1 MTQINLNSQNN
12 NQNIVRPTLASFFHG
27 VGGMSKGAFKAGFE
41 TLYASD
47 MWDAAET
54 AFHKNKCEGLFH
66 NINFFDNNADKIL
79 SAIQSQSGRTFEY
92 GDIDAVVSGS
102 PCQGMSSVN
111 GNRSTFNFKNML
123 MMKQIRVAGMQGL
136 GVRTAWFEQVP
147 GFLDRPMRALR
158 NEVLAVL
165 ESQTDYYYELKV
177 LNALDYGAYQSRDR
191 VTIIMVRKD
200 VGTPSFPEPQLI
212 DLNTRCL
219 KAILP
224 HVDAFKYGN
233 EATPKAAD
241 SNVISTMTASDDG
254 LLVFTE
260 NRWRPV
266 TCDERQILSHLE
278 GYDLSGFSGAEKR
291 TLMGNM
297 VQIPF
302 AAAIMRHIYEEILLK
317 SPVYNNSKCVYQD

>member
-1 MTQINLNSQNN
+1 MTQINLNNQNN
-12 NQNIVRPTLASFFHG
+12 NGNNNIFRPTLVSFFHG
-27 VGGMSKGAFKAGFE
+27 VGGMSKGAAKAGFE
-41 TLYASD
+41 TLYATD
-47 MWDAAET
+47 KWDAAEK
-54 AFHKNKCEGLFH
+54 AFHLNNCEG
-66 NINFFDNNADKIL
+66 FFDNLDFFKNDATNILDKIHEHSRRKL
-79 SAIQSQSGRTFEY
+79 IY

-102 PCQGMSSVN
+102 PCQGMSAVN
-111 GNRSTFNFKNML
+111 SHRSTFNFKNML
-123 MMKQIRVAGMQGL
+123 MMRQIRVAGMQGL
-136 GVRTAWFEQVP
+136 GAKTAWFEQVP

-165 ESQTDYYYELKV
+165 ESQTDYYYELRV

-200 VGTPSFPEPQLI
+200 VGMPSFPKPQPI

-224 HVDAFKYGN
+224 YVDAFKYGN
-233 EATPKAAD
+233 DITAKAAD

-254 LLVFTE
+254 LLVYE
-260 NRWRPV
+260 NKTWRPV
-266 TCDERQILSHLE
+266 TSDERQKLSHLD
-278 GYDLSGFSGAEKR
+278 GYDLSGFTDAEKR

-302 AAAIMRHIYEEILLK
+302 AEAIMRHINERIL
-317 SPVYNNSKCVYQD
+317 SRYYTT

>member
-1 MTQINLNSQNN
+1 MTQINLNSQNS
-12 NQNIVRPTLASFFHG
+12 NQNNFRLSLVSFFHG

-47 MWDAAET
+47 MWDAAEK
-54 AFHKNKCEGLFH
+54 AFHQNNCEGLFH

-79 SAIQSQSGRTFEY
+79 SAIQSHSGRRFEY

-111 GNRSTFNFKNML
+111 GNRSAFNFKNML

-136 GVRTAWFEQVP
+136 GVKTAWFEQVP

-165 ESQTDYYYELKV
+165 ESQTDYYYEIRV

-191 VTIIMVRKD
+191 VTIVMVRKD
-200 VGTPSFPEPQLI
+200 IGMPSFPQAQQI

-224 HVDAFKYGN
+224 YVDAFKYGN
-233 EATPKAAD
+233 NATPKAAD

-254 LLVFTE
+254 LLVFA
-260 NRWRPV
+260 NRRWRPV

-278 GYDLSGFSGAEKR
+278 GYDLSGFSDPEKR

-302 AAAIMRHIYEEILLK
+302 AEAIMSHIRANILR
-317 SPVYNNSKCVYQD
+317 C